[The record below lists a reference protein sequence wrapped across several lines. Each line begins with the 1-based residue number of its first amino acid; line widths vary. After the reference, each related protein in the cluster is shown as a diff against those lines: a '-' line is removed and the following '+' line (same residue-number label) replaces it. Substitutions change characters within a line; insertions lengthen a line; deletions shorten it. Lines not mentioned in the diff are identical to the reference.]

1 MTRDTQPRDPLRSPS
16 RMARSATVA
25 VLVGAALTILWMLY
39 RLVATVA
46 LVVEQQLPNS
56 RLTGYKKLDAVLP
69 LFQLANGEVAV
80 SDSTGYMGMWDGHF
94 AIRAS
99 YLTGAAQ
106 LVSILSI
113 AFVAFAVM
121 LLCVR
126 LLRGVPFTASG
137 TRWVGAAGIILIV
150 GGAVS
155 QLLTWLARQAMLA
168 LVIPTARA
176 NSWRI
181 PSASVPIDFVPL
193 ACGALLC
200 IVALAFSAGTR
211 LQKDTE
217 GLV

>member
-1 MTRDTQPRDPLRSPS
+1 MPSDIQPRDSLRSPS
-16 RMARSATVA
+16 RTGRIATVA

-39 RLVATVA
+39 RLVATVT
-46 LVVEQQLPNS
+46 LVIEQQQVNPH
-56 RLTGYKKLDAVLP
+56 LTGYTQLAAVLP
-69 LFQLANGEVAV
+69 LFQLADGEVAV
-80 SDSTGYMGMWDGHF
+80 SDSTGYMGLWDGHF
-94 AIRAS
+94 ATRAS
-99 YLTGAAQ
+99 YLSGAAQ

-113 AFVAFAVM
+113 AFVAIAVM

-126 LLRGVPFTASG
+126 LLRGIPFTASG
-137 TRWVGAAGIILIV
+137 TRWVGAAGLILIV
-150 GGAVS
+150 GGALS

-168 LVIPTARA
+168 LIIPTARS

-181 PSASVPIDFVPL
+181 PSASLPIDFVPL

-211 LQKDTE
+211 LQRDTE